1 MALNSYD
8 TMSRKDLLECKRK
21 YQAFRHHAWA
31 GLGFLSV
38 ALAVR
43 LILLESSDI
52 LTPIIFILML
62 YILVALFFTYRYR
75 SGLSVPD
82 ETTTIQSSDE
92 IEREKIKAKT
102 EKERLKLEKKKTKT
116 EAKKAKK

>member
-1 MALNSYD
+1 MALSSYD
-8 TMSRKDLLECKRK
+8 TMSRKDLLEYKRK

-43 LILLESSDI
+43 LILLESSEI

-62 YILVALFFTYRYR
+62 YILVALLFTYKYR
-75 SGLSVPD
+75 LGLSAPD
-82 ETTTIQSSDE
+82 ETIKIQPSDE
-92 IEREKIKAKT
+92 IEKEKIKAET
-102 EKERLKLEKKKTKT
+102 EKERLKFEKKKTKT
-116 EAKKAKK
+116 EMRKTFK